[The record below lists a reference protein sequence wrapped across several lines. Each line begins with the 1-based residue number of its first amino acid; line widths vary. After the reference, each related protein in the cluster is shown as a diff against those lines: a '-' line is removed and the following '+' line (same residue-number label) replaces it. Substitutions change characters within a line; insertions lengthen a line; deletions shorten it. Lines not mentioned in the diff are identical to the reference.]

1 MKQLHDKVNII
12 PVIAKAD
19 CMTPEEI
26 HQFKKTIMYQIQDN
40 MINIYTFPVIEN
52 EKETNKIRSKIP
64 FAVIGSNYVMEN
76 DGKRVRA
83 RQYPWGFAGKLQ
95 KPKFYHKIYEK
106 YFFRN

>member
-64 FAVIGSNYVMEN
+64 FAVIGSNYVMEGN

-83 RQYPWGFAGKLQ
+83 RQYPWGFAGK
-95 KPKFYHKIYEK
+95 
-106 YFFRN
+106 